1 MLVYVLSA
9 DGSPLMPTTNIR
21 KVRHMLKDGRAVIA
35 GHKPGLTIRLTYA
48 LPEQEAPRIQDTELC
63 MDTGDHHIGLSV
75 KSEKHEFVH
84 AQYDLLPDEKK
95 RHDACRKYR
104 RTRRGRKRYRKAR
117 FDNRRK
123 PEGWLAPSI
132 KNKVER
138 HAGLVKTYRAVLPV
152 TDVVLETARFDT
164 QLLEAEQRAKAGET
178 VSVPKGKDY
187 QHGPKFKL
195 VNLREAVFTRDGY
208 HCRICGKGPEDGA
221 ILHVHHAL
229 YWKGDHTDRMS
240 GLLTVCDKCHTPA
253 NHKKGGKL
261 FELKPSVRSMAGA
274 AFMNTIR
281 WRILAL
287 VRTENPDIRVSPT
300 NGAATKDSRKCR
312 CIEKT
317 HANDACCM
325 GRFRPRHKARPV
337 CFQKRRR
344 NNRVLAKFY
353 DAKYIDTRDGSTQPG
368 QALAN
373 GRTNRRDAKH
383 GKNDFHPFRGRKVSK
398 GRTSVRTT
406 RYPVQ
411 SGDTVRYQG
420 KTYLSKGCQHYGQYV
435 TLLGHKAVPVKQT
448 QILRHASGWVPA

>member
-95 RHDACRKYR
+95 
-104 RTRRGRKRYRKAR
+104 
-117 FDNRRK
+117 
-123 PEGWLAPSI
+123 
-132 KNKVER
+132 R

-253 NHKKGGKL
+253 NHKKGGK
-261 FELKPSVRSMAGA
+261 FFGLKPSVRSMAGA

-317 HANDACCM
+317 HANDAYCM
-325 GRFRPRHKARPV
+325 GRFRPRHKARPI

-368 QALAN
+368 QALAG

-398 GRTSVRTT
+398 GHTSVRTT

-411 SGDTVRYQG
+411 PGDTVRYQG

-448 QILRHASGWVPA
+448 QILWHASGWVPA

>member
-253 NHKKGGKL
+253 NHKKGGK
-261 FELKPSVRSMAGA
+261 FFGLKPSVRSMAGA

-287 VRTENPDIRVSPT
+287 VRTENPDIR
-300 NGAATKDSRKCR
+300 
-312 CIEKT
+312 
-317 HANDACCM
+317 
-325 GRFRPRHKARPV
+325 RPRRTAGSAGAL
-337 CFQKRRR
+337 KRRTRTTPTAWGGSAPATRRVPSASRSAGGTTGCSRSSTTR
-344 NNRVLAKFY
+344 N
-353 DAKYIDTRDGSTQPG
+353 TSTQGTAVRSRDRPWRAAG
-368 QALAN
+368 QTAGTQN
-373 GRTNRRDAKH
+373 TGRTTSIRSGDGRCQRAARLSGLRGIRSSLGIQCDIRERHTFPKAVSTT
-383 GKNDFHPFRGRKVSK
+383 GSMSPFWVTRPFR
-398 GRTSVRTT
+398 
-406 RYPVQ
+406 
-411 SGDTVRYQG
+411 
-420 KTYLSKGCQHYGQYV
+420 
-435 TLLGHKAVPVKQT
+435 
-448 QILRHASGWVPA
+448 